1 MEETVAAE
9 PPQLPA
15 DELERDLARLQD
27 LMRCQI
33 DFDEWLGGGRS
44 GGPVALIVRSGPGF
58 DDKVAIKFARM
69 PEVGNWRLAISDC
82 PPEFL
87 RQHLVNLETVFSQDA
102 GPSGWW
108 IATLKIAGGDVSLFR
123 PSVELDPLKG
133 AHFAS
138 SCATIVKS
146 IIEDWNPEPLPHPLE
161 PIPPASYLNSIFDAS
176 RAIPSK
182 PSWRWLDSLDITCTD
197 VLVRRDGWQEALPN
211 PLALAARL
219 SSEPFCSRPLRVRFG
234 RAHGDLNLGNV
245 LMPVDPPRPEEYK
258 LIDLGGFS
266 PKAPL
271 ARDPMH
277 LLLSIAIEWLKSGIN
292 PGTRLS
298 RTLIDLIVRPGAR
311 TTEEECQKVSQEI
324 HAAGHSWAARKG
336 LGDDWTRQSML
347 SLVGCGMLYAR
358 PKNPRPPR
366 HPCDSRVVLR
376 PRGGSRPCLPGA
388 CSSLGSLRR
397 GASPPPQ
404 RSGSANIS
412 PDQPAPEESRPG
424 APTPRPAQQSS
435 EPEPDEYAGP
445 QPEESSGARILQFP
459 PPATRNDHGTVD
471 GAEPH
476 QAGQQDQWEDMTDAL
491 QRAVFDPSNW
501 LSLAAGTDALLR
513 QIQETREM
521 GLPSDDDIARNLQ
534 LLDRTLTGVSG
545 PLQLRPICTPRARA
559 LKSFGVGCSSCSPT
573 RENKAS
579 GVAAAARNGDADR
592 VKKEVQDRLTILW
605 ARCRSPAALEK
616 NIVTCGPRWTI
627 LPRPSR
633 STSSRRSLRPGRPPS

>member
-1 MEETVAAE
+1 MDEPVAAE

-15 DELERDLARLQD
+15 DELERELARLQD

-44 GGPVALIVRSGPGF
+44 GGPVALIVRSGPGL
-58 DDKVAIKFARM
+58 DDKVAIKFARLA
-69 PEVGNWRLAISDC
+69 EVGNWRLAIRDC
-82 PPEFL
+82 PPEFF
-87 RQHLVNLETVFSQDA
+87 RQHLVNLETVFSPDA
-102 GPSGWW
+102 GPSDWW

-182 PSWRWLDSLDITCTD
+182 PSWRWLDSLDISCTD
-197 VLVRRDGWQEALPN
+197 VLVRRDGWRDALPN

-266 PKAPL
+266 PKALL

-298 RTLIDLIVRPGAR
+298 RTLIDVIVRPGAR

-347 SLVGCGMLYAR
+347 SLVGCGMLYAGR
-358 PKNPRPPR
+358 KVP
-366 HPCDSRVVLR
+366 
-376 PRGGSRPCLPGA
+376 GLPDTPATPGWFFDLA
-388 CSSLGSLRR
+388 AVAAHAYLEHVRLWDRY
-397 GASPPPQ
+397 AEEPSPPPQ
-404 RSGSANIS
+404 RSGSGNIS
-412 PDQPAPEESRPG
+412 PDQPAPQESRSG
-424 APTPRPAQQSS
+424 AQAPRPAHQSS
-435 EPEPDEYAGP
+435 EPEPDEYPGP
-445 QPEESSGARILQFP
+445 EPEESSGAQILQFP

-476 QAGQQDQWEDMTDAL
+476 QAGQQDQWEDVTDAL
-491 QRAVFDPSNW
+491 QRAVFDPSSW

-513 QIQETREM
+513 QIQEAREM

-534 LLDRTLTGVSG
+534 LLDRTLTGVLRPSAG
-545 PLQLRPICTPRARA
+545 SADLHAACTRAEIIRGRLLQL
-559 LKSFGVGCSSCSPT
+559 L
-573 RENKAS
+573 
-579 GVAAAARNGDADR
+579 AD
-592 VKKEVQDRLTILW
+592 
-605 ARCRSPAALEK
+605 
-616 NIVTCGPRWTI
+616 
-627 LPRPSR
+627 
-633 STSSRRSLRPGRPPS
+633 PGK